1 MKDFGAP
8 AQGIGKAFGANGHGH
23 ELLEVYVVIGMGPAV
38 DDVHHRHWKDI
49 GVHSPEV
56 AVQWHLQF
64 VGCRASTCHG
74 NGEDRVGAE
83 LAFVGS
89 AVELHHGA
97 IDQALLG
104 WIHAAQSRSDCGLN
118 VLNRFEHAFA
128 KIMPRI
134 VVAQL
139 NRLVLS
145 S

>member
-1 MKDFGAP
+1 MKDLGAP
-8 AQGIGKAFGANGHGH
+8 AQSVSKAFSANRHGH
-23 ELLEVYVVIGMGPAV
+23 EFLEVYVVIGMGPAV

-74 NGEDRVGAE
+74 NREDRVGAE
-83 LAFVGS
+83 LALVRS
-89 AVELHHGA
+89 AVKLDHSA
-97 IDQALLG
+97 VDQALLG
-104 WIHAAQSRSDCGLN
+104 WIQAAQSRSDCGLN
-118 VLNRFEHAFA
+118 VLNRFEHSFA
-128 KIMPRI
+128 KIMPGI